1 MAKVPFGSLDDTG
14 DNEIRKPSKVR
25 LLLAVLV
32 AILLILLIVFIT
44 LYVVEKGQSD
54 SGTRAITANKT
65 SGIGSQ
71 NETCTSASCVV
82 SAAGML
88 QIRYNVVIN
97 M

>member
-44 LYVVEKGQSD
+44 LYVVEKIQSD
-54 SGTRAITANKT
+54 SG
-65 SGIGSQ
+65 GIGSQ

-88 QIRYNVVIN
+88 QIR
-97 M
+97 